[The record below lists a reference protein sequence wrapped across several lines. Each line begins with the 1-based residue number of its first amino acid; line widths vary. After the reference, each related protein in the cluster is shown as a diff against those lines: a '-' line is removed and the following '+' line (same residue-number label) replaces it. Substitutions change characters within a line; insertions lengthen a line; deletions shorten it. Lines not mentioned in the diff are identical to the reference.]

1 MKKIIYFSIN
11 LPFIMGLSFFCFYFA
26 MKSLIKLTYFQDTIA
41 WTDSGSLD
49 VSQTLA
55 WHSGPQE

>member
-1 MKKIIYFSIN
+1 
-11 LPFIMGLSFFCFYFA
+11 MGLSFFCFYFA